1 MTMLGWEKQ
10 QQLERLAPTTLT
22 VASGSRIRL
31 RYQQDEPPLLAVRIQ
46 EMFGTQE
53 TPVICDGKIPV
64 LLHLLSPA
72 QRPIQVT
79 HDLAGFWQRT
89 YPEIKKELKGRY
101 PKHFWPDDPL
111 AAVATRRT
119 KKTMKQSEN

>member
-1 MTMLGWEKQ
+1 
-10 QQLERLAPTTLT
+10 

-31 RYQQDEPPLLAVRIQ
+31 HYTHDSPPFLAVRIQ
-46 EMFGTQE
+46 EVFGTRE
-53 TPVICDGKIPV
+53 TPVICDGAVPV

-72 QRPIQVT
+72 RRPLQVT
-79 HDLAGFWQRT
+79 DDLAGFWQRT

-111 AAVATRRT
+111 SAVATSGT
-119 KKTMKQSEN
+119 KKSVKQQKK